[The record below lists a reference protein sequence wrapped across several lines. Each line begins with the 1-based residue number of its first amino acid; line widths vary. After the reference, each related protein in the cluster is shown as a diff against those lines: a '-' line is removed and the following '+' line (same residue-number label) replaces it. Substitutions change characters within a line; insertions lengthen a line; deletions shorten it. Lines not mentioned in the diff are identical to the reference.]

1 MAQGKIM
8 DTVVRLAGQI
18 DPSLK
23 KSIES
28 AQKQF
33 HKMNKTAFAV
43 NASFVAMGAAAIKAS
58 FDATK
63 GLYELGKEFDVA
75 YDAIRVG
82 TGATGEQLNALKQ
95 DFKDVYSSVPTTM
108 EDASKAVADFNTRLG
123 LNGKE
128 LSDLSKQ
135 AIAVSGM
142 MKEDLNTTIQAS
154 SQAFKQWGIDSKDMG
169 KSMDYIFKVSQ
180 STGIGFNELM
190 NSMKVTGPAMQ
201 QLGFS
206 FEQSAAMMGQMEKAG
221 INTNEALKAMKKS
234 VGVFAKEGYNA
245 SDGFKVYSEAIKNAK
260 TETEAITLANEIFGM
275 RAGST
280 MANAI
285 RKGALSIDEF
295 TKSLANSDETIMKAL
310 WDTADATEKS
320 QILTQQIQTAVE
332 PLASD
337 VFDLAAELIPMLSNT
352 LVPLIRFLISNMNIL
367 IPIIAGV
374 VAGLGSFSIIQS
386 VVTLMNLWKAT
397 TIATTLANG
406 GLVAALQAV
415 WVAMAS
421 NPIGWIAIAIGALIG
436 VIALLIAN
444 WDKVKA
450 AVISFGQATANICQ
464 QLWTNVTEVFGKI
477 GSFIKNNFINI
488 LLAALGPLGL
498 IIKGI
503 MKISSGVLNIG
514 KGKNKGA
521 DIPQLAAGGFTN
533 GLSIAGEAGREA
545 VISFDPAYRS
555 NNISTWLKAGEMLGV
570 GGGSSMNSVSLG
582 GITMN
587 VSFVVKDS
595 ESADSIL
602 RKLKNAEGELGDM
615 ILDVLENRSA
625 GSYGAV
631 GTIY

>member
-1 MAQGKIM
+1 MANGKVM

-28 AQKQF
+28 ARKQF
-33 HKMNKTAFAV
+33 QKMDKTAFAV
-43 NASFVAMGAAAIKAS
+43 NASFVAMGAAAIKMS
-58 FDATK
+58 VDAAK
-63 GLYELGKEFDVA
+63 GLYQLGKEFDVA

-82 TGATGEQLNALKQ
+82 TGATGEQLEALKQ
-95 DFKDVYSSVPTTM
+95 DFKNVYSSVPTTM

-128 LSDLSKQ
+128 LSELSKQ

-142 MKEDLNTTIQAS
+142 MKQDLNTTIQAS

-169 KSMDYIFKVSQ
+169 KSMDYVFKVAQ

-190 NSMKVTGPAMQ
+190 SSMKASGPAMQ

-260 TETEAITLANEIFGM
+260 TETEAITLANEVFGM
-275 RAGST
+275 RAGTT

-285 RKGALSIDEF
+285 RKGALSVDDF

-320 QILTQQIQTAVE
+320 QMLTQQLQTAVE

-337 VFDLAAELIPMLSNT
+337 VFDLAAELIPILQNT
-352 LVPLIRFLISNMNIL
+352 LVPLIQFLIKHMNTL
-367 IPIIAGV
+367 IPVIAGV

-406 GLVAALQAV
+406 GLVAALKAV

-436 VIALLIAN
+436 VVVLLWQN
-444 WDKVKA
+444 WDKITA
-450 AVISFGQATANICQ
+450 AVKTFGTTVASVLSTVWATVSNVFGQ
-464 QLWTNVTEVFGKI
+464 I
-477 GSFIKNNFINI
+477 GAFIKNNFVNV
-488 LLAALGPLGL
+488 LLAALGPIRAIVQGVMQVANG
-498 IIKGI
+498 IRGIKS
-503 MKISSGVLNIG
+503 KDANG
-514 KGKNKGA
+514 KEV
-521 DIPQLAAGGFTN
+521 PQLAAGGFTN

-555 NNISTWLKAGEMLGV
+555 NNISTWLKAGEMLGI
-570 GGGSSMNSVSLG
+570 GRGGSTSSYNLG
-582 GITMN
+582 GVNMN
-587 VSFVVKDS
+587 VTFVVKDND
-595 ESADSIL
+595 SADSIL
-602 RKLKNAEGELGDM
+602 RKLKNAEGELGDI
-615 ILDVLENRSA
+615 ILDVLERRSS
-625 GSYGAV
+625 GSYGAT
-631 GTIY
+631 GITY